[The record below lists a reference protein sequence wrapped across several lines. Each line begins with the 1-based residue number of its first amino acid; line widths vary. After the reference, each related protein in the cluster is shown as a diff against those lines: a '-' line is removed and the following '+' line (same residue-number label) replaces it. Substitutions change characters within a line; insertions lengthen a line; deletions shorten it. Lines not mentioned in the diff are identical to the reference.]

1 MAVEDEIG
9 RAKRYGTAQ
18 GCTEGKKSVA
28 AVPDHHGVSFDK
40 TVMVSLRV
48 AEARKGGNTMTTNI
62 SKRKAMIL
70 AISLI
75 VFDVAIGIAV
85 SVIMLG
91 SLK

>member
-1 MAVEDEIG
+1 
-9 RAKRYGTAQ
+9 
-18 GCTEGKKSVA
+18 
-28 AVPDHHGVSFDK
+28 
-40 TVMVSLRV
+40 
-48 AEARKGGNTMTTNI
+48 MTTNI